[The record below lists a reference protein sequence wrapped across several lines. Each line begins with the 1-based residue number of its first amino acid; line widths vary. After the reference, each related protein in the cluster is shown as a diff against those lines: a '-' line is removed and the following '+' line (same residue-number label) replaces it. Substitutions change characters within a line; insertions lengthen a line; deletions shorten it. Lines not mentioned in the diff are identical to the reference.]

1 MKQPCDLDLTFHPH
15 CVRCTILLEPERNEK
30 TLCWCG
36 KYHNA
41 PSMRDER
48 LCRRCAGEKVPTG
61 QPAGEP
67 QVEPAGEPFIVEDGE
82 EEHDEFQ
89 I

>member
-1 MKQPCDLDLTFHPH
+1 MCDRNLVFHLH
-15 CVRCTILLEPERNEK
+15 CLRCTILLEPERNEK

-41 PSMRDER
+41 PSMKDER
-48 LCRRCAGEKVPTG
+48 LCCRCAGEGVPTG
-61 QPAGEP
+61 QPVGEP
-67 QVEPAGEPFIVEDGE
+67 SIVEDGE

-89 I
+89 T